1 MSIKADISHFFALMK
16 YILDNVDDRQIS
28 MMASFRK
35 KISNTLIFARLS
47 HKVVQY
53 DQIQLRYVQVICV
66 VDVFGDALIKLDS
79 RHRSHQEYFINI
91 GPQLASKINGNLETS
106 IQKYLTGNFMNS
118 MFLNPITENEM
129 ISEVLKL
136 KDNKSPGYDEIN
148 AKII

>member
-1 MSIKADISHFFALMK
+1 MPSKIADKF
-16 YILDNVDDRQIS
+16 D
-28 MMASFRK
+28 
-35 KISNTLIFARLS
+35 
-47 HKVVQY
+47 
-53 DQIQLRYVQVICV
+53 
-66 VDVFGDALIKLDS
+66 
-79 RHRSHQEYFINI
+79 EYFINI

-148 AKII
+148 AKIIKTVATDISQPLTHIQLEFHNRFYP